1 MKRIYNSVV
10 ELIGNTPIIKLNK
23 LKEKYNLKADLFA
36 KLEGYNPA
44 GSNKD
49 RVALNMLISAKN
61 NGFIKDGATIIE
73 PTSGN
78 TGIAI
83 AMLSSYYGYKSIIVI
98 PDNMSQE
105 RIKLIKAY
113 GAEVVLTDSKLGM
126 DGAVKKAEEIN
137 ANTPNSIIAGQFV
150 NPANP
155 QAHYLTTA
163 PEIYAQMD
171 EELDVFI
178 AGIGTGGTI
187 SGIAKYLKEKNDK
200 IETFGVEP
208 KSSPLI
214 TQNVAGK
221 HKIQG
226 IGANF
231 IPKTLDLSVI
241 DKVLTVSDEDAI
253 NFGRDIAIT
262 EGILVGISSG
272 AVVSAGVELAKK
284 EDYANKN
291 IVLLLPDSGL
301 KYLSTEL
308 FDL

>member
-61 NGFIKDGATIIE
+61 NGFIKNGATIIE

-163 PEIYAQMD
+163 PEIYSQMD
-171 EELDVFI
+171 EKLDVFI

-187 SGIAKYLKEKNDK
+187 SGVAKYLKEKNDK
-200 IETFGVEP
+200 IETIGVEP

-241 DKVLTVSDEDAI
+241 DKVLTVSDEDAFS
-253 NFGRDIAIT
+253 FGRDIALT
-262 EGILVGISSG
+262 EGVLVGISSG
-272 AVVSAGVELAKK
+272 AVISAGVELAKK
-284 EDYANKN
+284 EEYKNKN